1 MAVSLNYRSFV
12 LEQLARV
19 LPAVQSRAMFGGV
32 GIYAGPLFF
41 ALIDNDT
48 LFFKVDDET
57 RPQYLQ
63 RGMPPFRP
71 FGDGGEVMAYH
82 EVPADVLE
90 DLDALA
96 EWAQQ
101 AVAVARRA
109 KGRRAGARKKGA

>member
-1 MAVSLNYRSFV
+1 MPVSPNYKSFV

-19 LPAVQSRAMFGGV
+19 LPGVQSRAMFGGV
-32 GIYAGPLFF
+32 GIYSGQLFF

-57 RPQYLQ
+57 RPRYAQ

-82 EVPADVLE
+82 EVPAEVLE
-90 DLDALA
+90 DLDALT
-96 EWAQQ
+96 EWSAQ

-109 KGRRAGARKKGA
+109 KGRRTGGRRKTT

>member
-1 MAVSLNYRSFV
+1 MAVSPNYQAFV
-12 LEQLARV
+12 LEQLGRV
-19 LPAVQSRAMFGGV
+19 LPGVQARAMFGGV
-32 GIYAGPLFF
+32 GIYSSTLFF

-48 LFFKVDDET
+48 LFFKVDDTT
-57 RPQYLQ
+57 RPAYER
-63 RGMPPFRP
+63 RGMAPFRP
-71 FGDGGEVMAYH
+71 FGDGGDAMAYH

-109 KGRRAGARKKGA
+109 KGRRAGGRRKSG

>member
-1 MAVSLNYRSFV
+1 MAVSQSYRSFV

-19 LPAVQSRAMFGGV
+19 LPSVQARAMFGGV
-32 GIYAGPLFF
+32 GIYSGQLFF

-57 RPQYLQ
+57 RPLFAQ

-90 DLDALA
+90 DRDTLA
-96 EWAQQ
+96 EWAAA

-109 KGRRAGARKKGA
+109 RGRRRTDPRR